1 MHRPLPRQ
9 PIGSGI
15 DDDPQ
20 GKVTG
25 LLDSPKTKTPKIGK
39 TSAPKASRKR
49 RMDPDAREAHI
60 VAEAVR
66 FFAEHGF
73 EGKTRDLAKRIG
85 ITQPLLYRYF
95 PSKESLIE
103 RVYQEVYV
111 QRWNPAWEGLITDRD
126 IPLPERLCRFYKEY
140 SRAVYDY
147 VWVRMFVYS
156 GLKGVDINDRYLRS
170 IKNKVLRPVCA
181 ELRHAHGL
189 PTPKEVP
196 IGEQELELAW
206 GLHGSFFY
214 RAIRRYIYNL
224 KTTVDSDI
232 AIDNEV
238 EIFLAGVGPV
248 QRRLVETQAKHDR

>member
-1 MHRPLPRQ
+1 M
-9 PIGSGI
+9 
-15 DDDPQ
+15 
-20 GKVTG
+20 
-25 LLDSPKTKTPKIGK
+25 LDSPKSQVKSPPRPAQKK
-39 TSAPKASRKR
+39 
-49 RMDPDAREAHI
+49 RMDPDQREAHI

-111 QRWNPAWEGLITDRD
+111 RRWNPAWEGLITDRHVA
-126 IPLPERLCRFYKEY
+126 LPDRLCSFYKEY

-170 IKNKVLRPVCA
+170 IKEKVLRPVCA

-189 PTPKEVP
+189 PTPQEIP

-214 RAIRRYIYNL
+214 RAIRFYIYNL
-224 KTTVDSDI
+224 ATTADNDT
-232 AIDNEV
+232 AIENDV
-238 EIFLAGVGPV
+238 RVFISGVGPV
-248 QRRLVETQAKHDR
+248 QRQLVEAQAKQDS

>member
-1 MHRPLPRQ
+1 
-9 PIGSGI
+9 
-15 DDDPQ
+15 
-20 GKVTG
+20 
-25 LLDSPKTKTPKIGK
+25 
-39 TSAPKASRKR
+39 
-49 RMDPDAREAHI
+49 MDPDAREADI

-103 RVYQEVYV
+103 RVYEEVYV
-111 QRWNPAWEGLITDRD
+111 RRWNPAWESLITDRKM
-126 IPLPERLCRFYKEY
+126 PLADRLCRFYREY

-170 IKNKVLRPVCA
+170 IRDKVLRPICE
-181 ELRHAHGL
+181 ELRHAQGL
-189 PTPKEVP
+189 PSPEEVP
-196 IGEQELELAW
+196 IDAQELELAW

-224 KTTVDSDI
+224 KSTADSDT

-238 EIFLAGVGPV
+238 KVFLAGVGPV
-248 QRRLVETQAKHDR
+248 QRQLVESRAAQSH

>member
-1 MHRPLPRQ
+1 M
-9 PIGSGI
+9 
-15 DDDPQ
+15 
-20 GKVTG
+20 
-25 LLDSPKTKTPKIGK
+25 LDAPNAKAKA
-39 TSAPKASRKR
+39 APKAAPKK

-60 VAEAVR
+60 VTEAVR

-111 QRWNPAWEGLITDRD
+111 RRWNPAWEPLITDRSLA
-126 IPLPERLCRFYKEY
+126 LPDRLCRFYKEY

-147 VWVRMFVYS
+147 VWVRVFVYS

-170 IKNKVLRPVCA
+170 IKEKVLRPVCT
-181 ELRHAHGL
+181 ELRHAHEL
-189 PTPKEVP
+189 PTPETVP

-224 KTTVDSDI
+224 QSTADSDG
-232 AIDNEV
+232 AIENEV
-238 EIFLAGVGPV
+238 LVFLAGVGPV
-248 QRRLVETQAKHDR
+248 QKRIIEDQAKKRS

>member
-1 MHRPLPRQ
+1 M
-9 PIGSGI
+9 
-15 DDDPQ
+15 
-20 GKVTG
+20 TG
-25 LLDSPKTKTPKIGK
+25 RLLNPKTQAKEARANSLSKR
-39 TSAPKASRKR
+39 APKK

-111 QRWNPAWEGLITDRD
+111 QRWNPAWESLITDRT
-126 IPLPERLCRFYKEY
+126 IPLPDRLCRFYREY

-147 VWVRMFVYS
+147 VWVRTFVYS
-156 GLKGVDINDRYLRS
+156 GLKGVDINARYLRG
-170 IKNKVLRPVCA
+170 IKDRVLRPICE
-181 ELRHAHGL
+181 ELRHAQDL
-189 PTPKEVP
+189 PTPEAVP
-196 IGEQELELAW
+196 ISEQELELAW

-224 KTTVDSDI
+224 SSTANSDV
-232 AIDNEV
+232 AIENEV
-238 EIFLAGVGPV
+238 RIFLAGVGPV
-248 QRRLVETQAKHDR
+248 QRQLLERPRESERLS

>member
-1 MHRPLPRQ
+1 MTELLERPQ
-9 PIGSGI
+9 IQAS
-15 DDDPQ
+15 
-20 GKVTG
+20 KTG
-25 LLDSPKTKTPKIGK
+25 
-39 TSAPKASRKR
+39 APKKK

-66 FFAEHGF
+66 FFAEQGF

-111 QRWNPAWEGLITDRD
+111 QRWNPAWESLITDRQ
-126 IPLPERLCRFYKEY
+126 IPLPDRLSRFYREY

-156 GLKGVDINDRYLRS
+156 GLKGVDINDRYLRG
-170 IKNKVLRPVCA
+170 IKDKVLRPICT

-189 PTPKEVP
+189 ASPYEVP
-196 IGEQELELAW
+196 ISEQELELAW

-214 RAIRRYIYNL
+214 RAIRRYVYNL
-224 KTTVDSDI
+224 TSAADSDV

-238 EIFLAGVGPV
+238 RVFLAGVEPV
-248 QRRLVETQAKHDR
+248 QRQLVEKHAEPTR

>member
-1 MHRPLPRQ
+1 M
-9 PIGSGI
+9 
-15 DDDPQ
+15 
-20 GKVTG
+20 TG
-25 LLDSPKTKTPKIGK
+25 LLDSPKTKTPKAAG
-39 TSAPKASRKR
+39 PKKK
-49 RMDPDAREAHI
+49 RMDPDEREAHI

-66 FFAEHGF
+66 FFAEQGF

-111 QRWNPAWEGLITDRD
+111 QRWNPAWESLITDRQM
-126 IPLPERLCRFYKEY
+126 PLADRLCRFYREY

-156 GLKGVDINDRYLRS
+156 GLKGVDINDRYLRG
-170 IKNKVLRPVCA
+170 IRDKVLRPICT

-189 PTPKEVP
+189 PSPNEVP
-196 IGEQELELAW
+196 ISEQELELAW

-214 RAIRRYIYNL
+214 RAIRRYVYNL
-224 KTTVDSDI
+224 TSAADSDV

-238 EIFLAGVGPV
+238 RVFLAGVEPV
-248 QRRLVETQAKHDR
+248 QRQLVATQAE

>member
-1 MHRPLPRQ
+1 M
-9 PIGSGI
+9 
-15 DDDPQ
+15 
-20 GKVTG
+20 
-25 LLDSPKTKTPKIGK
+25 SPKTQAEKARAEP
-39 TSAPKASRKR
+39 APKAAQKK
-49 RMDPDAREAHI
+49 RMDPDEREAHI

-73 EGKTRDLAKRIG
+73 EGKTRDLARRIG

-111 QRWNPAWEGLITDRD
+111 RRWNPAWESLITDRT
-126 IPLPERLCRFYKEY
+126 IPLPDRLCRFYREY
-140 SRAVYDY
+140 ARAVYDY

-156 GLKGVDINDRYLRS
+156 GLKGVDINDRYLRG
-170 IKNKVLRPVCA
+170 IKDRVLRPICE
-181 ELRHAHGL
+181 ELRHAQGL
-189 PTPKEVP
+189 PSPEAVP

-224 KTTVDSDI
+224 TSTADSDA
-232 AIDNEV
+232 AIENEV
-238 EIFLAGVGPV
+238 KVFLGGVGPV
-248 QRRLVETQAKHDR
+248 QRLLIEEHAKRQLD

>member
-1 MHRPLPRQ
+1 M
-9 PIGSGI
+9 
-15 DDDPQ
+15 
-20 GKVTG
+20 
-25 LLDSPKTKTPKIGK
+25 LDSAKTK
-39 TSAPKASRKR
+39 APRKK

-66 FFAEHGF
+66 FFAEQGF

-111 QRWNPAWEGLITDRD
+111 RRWNPAWEGLITDRG

-140 SRAVYDY
+140 SHAVYDY

-170 IKNKVLRPVCA
+170 IKDKVLRPVCT

-189 PTPKEVP
+189 PTPQDVP
-196 IGEQELELAW
+196 IGAQELELAW

-224 KTTVDSDI
+224 TTTADSDLSI
-232 AIDNEV
+232 ENEV
-238 EIFLAGVGPV
+238 TVFLAGVEAV
-248 QRRLVETQAKHDR
+248 QRKLVEAGSAEARAGKAS

>member
-1 MHRPLPRQ
+1 
-9 PIGSGI
+9 
-15 DDDPQ
+15 
-20 GKVTG
+20 
-25 LLDSPKTKTPKIGK
+25 
-39 TSAPKASRKR
+39 
-49 RMDPDAREAHI
+49 MDPDEREAHI
-60 VAEAVR
+60 VGEAVR

-111 QRWNPAWEGLITDRD
+111 QRWNPAWESLITDRAM
-126 IPLPERLCRFYKEY
+126 PLPDRLCRFYREY

-156 GLKGVDINDRYLRS
+156 GLKGVDINDRYLRG
-170 IKNKVLRPVCA
+170 IKDRVLRPICE
-181 ELRHAHGL
+181 ELRHAQGL
-189 PTPKEVP
+189 PPPEAVP
-196 IGEQELELAW
+196 VGEQELELAW

-224 KTTVDSDI
+224 ASTADSDA
-232 AIDNEV
+232 AIENEV
-238 EIFLAGVGPV
+238 KVFLAGVGPI
-248 QRRLVETQAKHDR
+248 QRQLIEDHAKRQV

>member
-1 MHRPLPRQ
+1 M
-9 PIGSGI
+9 
-15 DDDPQ
+15 
-20 GKVTG
+20 
-25 LLDSPKTKTPKIGK
+25 LDSSKPRSPC
-39 TSAPKASRKR
+39 APKAAQKK
-49 RMDPDAREAHI
+49 RMDPDEREAHI

-111 QRWNPAWEGLITDRD
+111 RRWNPAWEDLITDRR
-126 IPLPERLCRFYKEY
+126 IALPDRLCRFYKEY

-170 IKNKVLRPVCA
+170 IKDKVLRPVCV

-189 PTPKEVP
+189 PAPDEIPVS
-196 IGEQELELAW
+196 EQELELAW

-214 RAIRRYIYNL
+214 RAIRFYIYSL
-224 KTTVDSDI
+224 TTTADNDT
-232 AIDNEV
+232 AIENEV
-238 EIFLAGVGPV
+238 RVFLSGVGPV
-248 QRRLVETQAKHDR
+248 QRQLIEAQAKQNP